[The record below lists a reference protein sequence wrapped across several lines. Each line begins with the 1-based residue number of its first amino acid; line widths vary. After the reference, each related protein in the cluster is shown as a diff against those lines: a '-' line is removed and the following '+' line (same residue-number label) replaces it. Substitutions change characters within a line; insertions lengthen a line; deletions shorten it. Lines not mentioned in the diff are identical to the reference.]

1 MNTPNITEAQK
12 ASAAA
17 AASLVLA
24 ILASPASDLVKC
36 FALAVTGAVAC
47 AVIIADMGIRRG
59 RAGIVEASQ
68 YAAAASDEDA

>member
-1 MNTPNITEAQK
+1 MKTPNITEAQK

-24 ILASPASDLVKC
+24 ILASPGSDLVKC

-47 AVIIADMGIRRG
+47 VVVIADMGIRRG
-59 RAGIVEASQ
+59 RASIVEASQ
-68 YAAAASDEDA
+68 YVATSSDEDE